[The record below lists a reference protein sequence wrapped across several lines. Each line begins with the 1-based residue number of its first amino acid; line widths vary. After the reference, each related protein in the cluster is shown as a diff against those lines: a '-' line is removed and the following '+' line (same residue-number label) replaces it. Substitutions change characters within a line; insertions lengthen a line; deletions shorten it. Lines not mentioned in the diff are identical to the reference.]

1 MAYNGNP
8 NLVSSRQEINF
19 TPQQIEEYMKCVE
32 SAEYFIENYVKI
44 ISVDHGLVQFKP
56 YDFQKEIITT
66 SIKERF
72 VICKMP
78 RQVGKTTAIVGL
90 LLWYV
95 LFTESFS
102 IAVLANKLTQA
113 REILSRVQMAYEHLP
128 IWLQQ
133 GIVEWNKGSME
144 LANGSK
150 ILASAT
156 SSSAIRGTSQNLIYL
171 DEFAF
176 VQNNLQ
182 EDFFSSVYPTISS
195 GQTSKVLITS
205 TPNGLNMFYKLWKD
219 SEEGRNSYHR
229 LSVHW
234 SAIPGRTEKWKEETI
249 RNTSAEQF
257 RQEYECEFLG
267 SSNTLIDAN
276 VLTRLTYSTPIH
288 SSNEIKVYAEP
299 TAKRLYTIVADTSRA
314 LGQDYS
320 AFTVVDVTTVP
331 YQVVA
336 RYRNNKIS
344 SLLYPEIIFKFA
356 RHYNDAIVLVESN
369 DIGKQVAD
377 ILYYDLEY
385 ENTIFSMSD
394 KGSVTISSGFAGQQ
408 MQIGLRTTKSVKK
421 IGCSVLKTMIES
433 DKLVINDFEILQEL
447 FRFSAK
453 GESFEAEE
461 GHDDLVMT
469 LVLFSWMISQPYI
482 RDLINSDIRKTYVE
496 MNEQRIEEELT
507 PFGMIDSGLS
517 DLTEDIHVAVS
528 DDRWLL
534 ADPDQHNR
542 PTYTH

>member
-8 NLVSSRQEINF
+8 NLPSAREVVELSAEQLV
-19 TPQQIEEYMKCVE
+19 EYERCVE
-32 SAEYFIENYVKI
+32 DATYFIENYVKI

-56 YDFQKEIITT
+56 YQFQKEIIET
-66 SIKERF
+66 SVKERF

-90 LLWYV
+90 LLWYI
-95 LFTESFS
+95 LFTEQFS
-102 IAVLANKLTQA
+102 IAVLANKLAQA
-113 REILSRVQMAYEHLP
+113 REILSRVQFAYEHLP
-128 IWLQQ
+128 PWLQQ
-133 GIVEWNKGSME
+133 GIIEWNKGSLE
-144 LANGSK
+144 LANGSS

-182 EDFFSSVYPTISS
+182 EEFFSSVYPTISS
-195 GQTSKVLITS
+195 GKTSKVLITS
-205 TPNGLNMFYKLWKD
+205 TPNGMNMFYKLWVD
-219 SEEGRNSYHR
+219 SEEGRNSYTR

-234 SAIPGRTEKWKEETI
+234 SAIPGRDEAWKDETI

-276 VLTRLTYSTPIH
+276 VLMRLTYATPIH
-288 SSNEIKVYAEP
+288 QNSDIKVYSEP
-299 TAKRLYTIVADTSRA
+299 AAKRLYLITVDTSRA

-320 AFTVVDVTTVP
+320 AFTVVDVTDPV

-336 RYRNNKIS
+336 RFRSNRIS
-344 SLLYPEIIFKFA
+344 SLLYPEIVHRFA
-356 RHYNDAIVLVESN
+356 RHYNDAVVLVESN

-394 KGSVTISSGFAGQQ
+394 KGSVTISSGFAAQQ
-408 MQIGLRTTKSVKK
+408 MQIGVRTTKSVKK
-421 IGCSVLKTMIES
+421 IGCSVLKTLIES
-433 DKLVINDFEILQEL
+433 NKLVINDFEILQEL
-447 FRFSAK
+447 FRFSAH

-461 GHDDLVMT
+461 GNDDLVMT
-469 LVLFSWMISQPYI
+469 LVLFSWMVSQPYI
-482 RDLINSDIRKTYVE
+482 RDMINSDVRKMYVD
-496 MNEQRIEEELT
+496 MNQQKIEEDLT
-507 PFGMIDSGLS
+507 PFGMINDGQS
-517 DLTEDIHVAVS
+517 DLAADISVAVS

-534 ADPDQHNR
+534 ADPDSQNR
-542 PTYTH
+542 PSYFH

>member
-8 NLVSSRQEINF
+8 NLPSSRQVVELNAE
-19 TPQQIEEYMKCVE
+19 QLLEYTKCVND
-32 SAEYFIENYVKI
+32 AEYFIENYVKI
-44 ISVDHGLVQFKP
+44 ISVDHGLIQFKP
-56 YDFQKEIITT
+56 YDFQKEIITS
-66 SIKERF
+66 SIASRF

-95 LFTESFS
+95 LFNEAFS
-102 IAVLANKLTQA
+102 IAVLANKLSQA
-113 REILSRVQMAYEHLP
+113 REILGRVQFAYEHLP

-133 GIVEWNKGSME
+133 GIVEWNKGSLE
-144 LANGSK
+144 LANKSK

-182 EDFFSSVYPTISS
+182 EEFFSSVYPTISS
-195 GQTSKVLITS
+195 GKTSKVLITS
-205 TPNGLNMFYKLWKD
+205 TPNGMNMFYKLWKD
-219 SEEGRNSYHR
+219 SEEGRNSYKR

-234 SAIPGRTEKWKEETI
+234 SAIPGRDEKWKEETI

-267 SSNTLIDAN
+267 SSNTLIDPT
-276 VLTRLTYSTPIH
+276 VLARLTYSTPIR
-288 SSNEIKVYAEP
+288 SSHDISIYTEP
-299 TAKRLYTIVADTSRA
+299 AAGRLYTIVADTSRA
-314 LGQDYS
+314 LSQDYS
-320 AFTVVDVTTVP
+320 AFTVVDVTEQP
-331 YQVVA
+331 YQLVA
-336 RYRNNKIS
+336 KYRNNKIS
-344 SLLYPEIIFKFA
+344 SLLYPEMIYKFA
-356 RHYNDAIVLVESN
+356 KHYNDALVLVESN

-394 KGSVTISSGFAGQQ
+394 KGSTYITSGFGGQS

-421 IGCSVLKTMIES
+421 IGCSVLKTLIES
-433 DKLVINDFEILQEL
+433 DRFIVNDFDVLQEL

-461 GHDDLVMT
+461 GNDDLVMT
-469 LVLFSWMISQPYI
+469 LVLFAWMINQSYI
-482 RDLINSDIRKTYVE
+482 KDLINNDIRKSYVL

-507 PFGMIDSGLS
+507 PFGMIDNGQDDMPADTHL
-517 DLTEDIHVAVS
+517 AVS
-528 DDRWLL
+528 DDSWLL
-534 ADPDQHNR
+534 VDNAPDLPPKYVH
-542 PTYTH
+542 

>member
-19 TPQQIEEYMKCVE
+19 TAEQLEEYMKCVN

-56 YDFQKEIITT
+56 YDFQKEIIKT
-66 SIKERF
+66 SIDNRF

-102 IAVLANKLTQA
+102 IAVLANKLSQA
-113 REILSRVQMAYEHLP
+113 REILGRVQMAYEHLP

-176 VQNNLQ
+176 VTNNLQ

-219 SEEGRNSYHR
+219 SEEGRNSYKR

-234 SAIPGRTEKWKEETI
+234 SAIPGRTEEWKEETI

-288 SSNEIKVYAEP
+288 GNQDIKVYAEP

-433 DKLVINDFEILQEL
+433 DKLIINDFEILQEL
-447 FRFSAK
+447 FRFSAR

-507 PFGMIDSGLS
+507 PFGMIDSGQN
-517 DLTEDIHVAVS
+517 DLAEDVHVAVR

-534 ADPDQHNR
+534 SEPDQHNR
-542 PTYTH
+542 PSHLH